1 MSAPNPITQK
11 GILKSY
17 EFTQDGKKY
26 TIQSVQNLNNA
37 VFTIKDKNKINEIFN
52 LEITFE
58 DIKKKNSSL
67 EIYKNIEEFINSLE
81 QFIANKNISIKENNN
96 GLILDLYLFNI
107 MNGNK
112 EKVSFE
118 FNKSENYDKDEII
131 KSLCLKVNNLEEKY
145 NKLNEKYEKI
155 IYFVGT
161 IINFRFQW
169 ENHNNCEL
177 SNNNKRLRKIKDE
190 GWNTNVKGNKI
201 LRKNSINIFKIKVNN
216 IHKDKNGLYF
226 GIARSSFN
234 FSSSPYDEEWN
245 ISCNNTINNSKFKS
259 FKYSEINKNNIVT
272 FIVDL
277 NDGTLEVRKND
288 NSLGKLKDIPK
299 NEDLVPCVCNYYVG
313 NEIEIIE

>member
-81 QFIANKNISIKENNN
+81 QFISNKNISIKENNN

-201 LRKNSINIFKIKVNN
+201 LRKNSMNIFKIKVNN

-288 NSLGKLKDIPK
+288 DSL
-299 NEDLVPCVCNYYVG
+299 
-313 NEIEIIE
+313 

>member
-81 QFIANKNISIKENNN
+81 QFISNKNISIKENNN

-288 NSLGKLKDIPK
+288 DSLGKLKDIPK

>member
-81 QFIANKNISIKENNN
+81 QFISNKNISIKENNN

-145 NKLNEKYEKI
+145 NKLNEKFEKI

-288 NSLGKLKDIPK
+288 DSLGKLKDIPK